1 MRFLS
6 ELEPRSF
13 PTLGLGFAL
22 VLLLAVACGT
32 SSSATP
38 AAPPADTSRATTAPT
53 ARAAVPT
60 ATPAVVGAP
69 TAAAATVNPGKVTW
83 MMTGFGTERFDP
95 AQRVTAFNQVARRLN
110 EENYD
115 IGVGYINIPWAVA
128 PRVQAW
134 QPWPMAFYPSN
145 LYGITLK

>member
-1 MRFLS
+1 MPFMPETAQLVGDFWR
-6 ELEPRSF
+6 RD
-13 PTLGLGFAL
+13 LGLDVEVKVGDETAL
-22 VLLLAVACGT
+22 KQAFLTPDLHGQILLRDNEARVDG
-32 SSSATP
+32 SSSLRTSYGTP
-38 AAPPADTSRATTAPT
+38 DHGGR
-53 ARAAVPT
+53 
-60 ATPAVVGAP
+60 
-69 TAAAATVNPGKVTW
+69 
-83 MMTGFGTERFDP
+83 MTEDPELVKMVQESLGVFDP
-95 AQRVTAFNQVARRLN
+95 AQRVTAFNQVARRMN